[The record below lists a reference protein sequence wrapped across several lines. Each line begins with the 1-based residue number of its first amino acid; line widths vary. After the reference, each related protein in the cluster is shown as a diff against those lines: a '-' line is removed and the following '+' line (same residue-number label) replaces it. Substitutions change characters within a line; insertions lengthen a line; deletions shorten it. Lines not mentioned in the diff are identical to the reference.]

1 MALRP
6 ANMGRRAERRYTRR
20 HETGPNDMPA
30 IFAELLADTARREAV
45 VQASQALLRE
55 RFTQAVWRSKMLA
68 LLDRL
73 K

>member
-1 MALRP
+1 
-6 ANMGRRAERRYTRR
+6 
-20 HETGPNDMPA
+20 MPA
-30 IFAELLADTARREAV
+30 MFAELLADTARREAV

-68 LLDRL
+68 MLGRL